1 MAWDH
6 RRGVGGV
13 EPELFSFRGRK
24 TFPAGIRFSLLLVK
38 PCLTAAIGL
47 SVKCGAIGTIRT
59 VQRRSAR
66 ELLSVLRGRLG
77 QCQGRSMI
85 SGLYSAA
92 TSMDAAVQRHEMA
105 AENLANIQMPGYRRR
120 VMSQSTF
127 DTVMPPLDPG
137 TSGAFSTRLLG
148 TATSPVRFDFSQGG
162 LEDTKRPLDVAITGD
177 GFFTVQGS
185 EGPLYTRNGSFHV
198 APDGTLT
205 TIDNLPVLSGGR
217 PIVLPD
223 GATSENIEIAR
234 DGRMY
239 SNDQEFAQL
248 DVVQFSDPGVLTAA
262 GATLFASRAI
272 SMAERVRQM
281 RAIMG

>member
-1 MAWDH
+1 MFGSNW
-6 RRGVGGV
+6 VLV
-13 EPELFSFRGRK
+13 RGR
-24 TFPAGIRFSLLLVK
+24 F
-38 PCLTAAIGL
+38 
-47 SVKCGAIGTIRT
+47 
-59 VQRRSAR
+59 
-66 ELLSVLRGRLG
+66 
-77 QCQGRSMI
+77 MI

-105 AENLANIQMPGYRRR
+105 AENLANIQMPGFRRR

-127 DTVMPPLDPG
+127 DTVMSPLDPQR
-137 TSGAFSTRLLG
+137 SGASSSRLLG
-148 TATSPVRFDFSQGG
+148 TASSPVRFDFSQGA
-162 LEDTKRPLDVAITGD
+162 LEETKRPLDVAITGD
-177 GFFTVQGS
+177 GFFTVEGS

-223 GATSENIEIAR
+223 GATTENIEIAR

-248 DVVQFSDPGVLTAA
+248 DVVQFTDPDVLTAA
-262 GATLFASRAI
+262 GATLFAAPPETLPQPSAAELQQGRLERANTSSI
-272 SMAERVRQM
+272 DEMINIIAGMRNYEASQKALNTIAESVQRRIGL
-281 RAIMG
+281 R